1 MTPRSTMAACA
12 ALLLGGC
19 ASAPRTFPAGE
30 VLLGRSPSAPDW
42 SAASVRARYQIHW
55 VTPRTQAV
63 FNADVR
69 TLGSIGRTDFTLP
82 SGIPVAS
89 IAWKGDRWQEFLPY
103 QSTLVEG
110 QGEFV
115 PLAPLGI
122 PAFPLLELERL
133 SRGLVIPP
141 DAAQRKL
148 ATLYSGKGMRVLLSD
163 PDAQSHRWALHL
175 AESDG
180 FVQRI
185 QRFQGPV
192 QEEDMQIQSYL
203 PHVPVPN
210 RLRREFDT
218 TTFLDVELQGW
229 TDRNFVSPT
238 ELMLP
243 FDPQMDTIAIGT
255 DHSGKRYY
263 TLRASH
269 PDSILPFPKD
279 FLADVVL
286 SPDSSLEDAD
296 DSTDD
301 SADADSLEKD
311 SDLLP
316 DLGEEDLES
325 EDDSAAASSPLAS
338 PAPSLPAVL
347 KPRNETPAKSSEVPV
362 PAQDLPSAPPPTES
376 IPRKF

>member
-1 MTPRSTMAACA
+1 MAVCA

-30 VLLGRSPSAPDW
+30 VLLGRSPTTPDW
-42 SAASVRARYQIHW
+42 SAASVRARYQIRW

-69 TLGSIGRTDFTLP
+69 TLGSVGRTDFTLP

-89 IAWKGDRWQEFLPY
+89 VAWKGDRWQEFLPY
-103 QSTLVEG
+103 QATIVEG
-110 QGEFV
+110 QGELV
-115 PLAPLGI
+115 PLTPLGI

-141 DAAQRKL
+141 DAVQRKL
-148 ATLYSGKGMRVLLSD
+148 TTLYSGKGMRVLLSD

-218 TTFLDVELQGW
+218 TTFLDMELQGW

-238 ELMLP
+238 ELLLP

-255 DHSGKRYY
+255 DRSGKRYY

-269 PDSILPFPKD
+269 PDSLLPFPKD

-286 SPDSSLEDAD
+286 SPDSSIEDAD
-296 DSTDD
+296 DS
-301 SADADSLEKD
+301 AEVDSLEQD
-311 SDLLP
+311 SDVP
-316 DLGEEDLES
+316 DIDEEDLES
-325 EDDSAAASSPLAS
+325 ADDSVAVPPVPKS
-338 PAPSLPAVL
+338 APSLPAVL
-347 KPRNETPAKSSEVPV
+347 KPRSEAPAKTPETPV
-362 PAQDLPSAPPPTES
+362 PASDLPSAPPPTES

>member
-1 MTPRSTMAACA
+1 MTPRLTMAVCA

-30 VLLGRSPSAPDW
+30 TLLGRSPTTPDW
-42 SAASVRARYQIHW
+42 SAASVRARYQIRW

-69 TLGSIGRTDFTLP
+69 TLGSVGRTDFTLP

-89 IAWKGDRWQEFLPY
+89 VAWKGDRWQEFLPY
-103 QSTLVEG
+103 QATIVEG
-110 QGEFV
+110 QGELV

-148 ATLYSGKGMRVLLSD
+148 TTLYSGKGMRVLLSD

-218 TTFLDVELQGW
+218 TTFLDMELQGW

-238 ELMLP
+238 ELLLP

-255 DHSGKRYY
+255 DRFGKRYY

-269 PDSILPFPKD
+269 PDSLLPFPKD

-286 SPDSSLEDAD
+286 SPDSSIEDAD
-296 DSTDD
+296 DSADD
-301 SADADSLEKD
+301 SAEVDSLEQD
-311 SDLLP
+311 SDMP
-316 DLGEEDLES
+316 DIGEEDLES
-325 EDDSAAASSPLAS
+325 ADDSVAVPPVPK
-338 PAPSLPAVL
+338 PAPALPAVL
-347 KPRNETPAKSSEVPV
+347 KPHSEAPSKTPAT
-362 PAQDLPSAPPPTES
+362 PAPASDLPSAPPPTES